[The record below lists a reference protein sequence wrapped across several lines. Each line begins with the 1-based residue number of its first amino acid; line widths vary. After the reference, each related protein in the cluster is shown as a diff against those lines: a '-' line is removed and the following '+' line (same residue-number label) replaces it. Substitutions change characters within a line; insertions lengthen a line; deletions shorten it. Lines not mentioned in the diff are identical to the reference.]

1 MSKKLFNPIIY
12 EDLIKDEEEH
22 YTEIFLLSIFG
33 IIFYIIALLI
43 IVFYVKKIVLLKSK
57 PFIFILVHSITNLI
71 ELNINTN
78 ELFRVNLIK
87 IN

>member
-33 IIFYIIALLI
+33 IIFYIIALLNYC
-43 IVFYVKKIVLLKSK
+43 FLCKKNCS
-57 PFIFILVHSITNLI
+57 
-71 ELNINTN
+71 
-78 ELFRVNLIK
+78 IK
-87 IN
+87 IKTFYFYSCSLYH